1 MTLFDLLVGFVLA
14 MAAAVLLYIWIH
26 AGRKG

>member
-14 MAAAVLLYIWIH
+14 MTAAALLYIWIH